1 VGNSD
6 KPKSSSAY
14 AVGYGKPPA
23 RSRFKRGKSGNP
35 NGRPKGAL
43 NFATTLLRTLRE
55 KVVINE
61 NGKRKE
67 ITKLEAAVKQLVNKA
82 ASGDLRALTQLIGI
96 KLSAEQRAA
105 EEMVPNE
112 VLNDL
117 DEKVM
122 MRILRRYEQSAK
134 EGDDSEK
141 QIGQGVRG
149 NLEK

>member
-1 VGNSD
+1 MAKSD
-6 KPKSSSAY
+6 KAKPSSAY

-35 NGRPKGAL
+35 NGRPKGTL

-55 KVVINE
+55 IVVINE
-61 NGKRKE
+61 NGRRRE

-96 KLSAEQRAA
+96 TLSAEQRAA
-105 EEMVPNE
+105 EKRVPNE
-112 VLNDL
+112 VLNEL

-122 MRILRRYEQSAK
+122 LKILKRYEEDAKK
-134 EGDDSEK
+134 EGGNCEK
-141 QIGQGVRG
+141 TIG
-149 NLEK
+149 